1 MNIIHR
7 LTLKNMAQNR
17 RRTLVTVLGAAVSV
31 AMLTAV
37 SLIAVSFLD
46 MMQRTVLAD
55 TGDWHVRFEG
65 VSAEAPAAV
74 RADSQTGSV
83 ITRGLLSYAKPPE
96 SLDTQRPYL
105 ALWGYDPSDQSAAR
119 APLTLEE
126 GRLPERAGELVVS
139 RAFLE
144 TSALDWQV
152 GQQVVLPTGR
162 RLAPD
167 EQSGELLPVS
177 PSSPAVDGE
186 QWLPEGSE
194 RYTLVGIGSF
204 STGLEPSWSRSY
216 TGITCLPG
224 GYGGQLEVS
233 ASMAHL
239 DRGVYDWGDRL
250 WEQVGGARTYNSELL
265 FYMGITDDN
274 TLYST
279 LFGALAIV
287 CGVILVGSVSL
298 IYNAFAISLAE
309 RGRTFGMLSSVG
321 ATRRQKRGSVFFEA
335 ALIGAAAIPLGLF
348 AGWLGIKITFA
359 CIGSIVQEMF
369 RAAQPL
375 RVVIAPAAVGA
386 AVLLS
391 AAVLFLSAWVPA
403 QRASRISPI
412 EAIRGSR
419 QVRISPRQ
427 VRTSPISRK
436 LLGFEGELGLKNSK
450 RSRSRYLATL
460 LSLFVSVVLF
470 LTASTFTYYM
480 GRSFSMT
487 VEDVQFDYTVNFP
500 YTGDSQRD
508 RLAAGIQALPGIE
521 ESACTQSLYGQLTLR
536 PEQLTAE
543 ARSAIWQ
550 RGDGLYP
557 MGIQVYALDEASLQ
571 SYCRR
576 AGLEA
581 APLLSGS
588 GKGILLS
595 PQLYR
600 VGHEFRELRHL
611 AAPLGSELTFA
622 AGEVEGPQLRL
633 QIAGVSSE
641 APMPVAGA
649 MGNSSTLA
657 VLVSQDTFAGWL
669 DQLGTDSRTATVM
682 VRAADPD
689 LFYSRLL
696 QYQKETRSEWSVTD
710 FTRYREQNSQ
720 LLLLVEVFV
729 YGFVALVAVVCG
741 ANIWNTVSTGVALR
755 RREFAMLHSVGIS
768 PRGFRRMMRWESL
781 SYGVKALALGLPVS
795 ALLALGIYRVLERN
809 FAFAFSLPWG
819 AYLAAV
825 LGVFLL
831 VGLPMA
837 LSLRKLRRENVMD
850 ALKNE
855 NL

>member
-65 VSAEAPAAV
+65 VSSAAVDAV
-74 RADSQTGSV
+74 RADRQTAQV
-83 ITRGLLSYAKPPE
+83 TTRGLLACAKPQD
-96 SLDTQRPYL
+96 SLDAQRPYL
-105 ALWGYDPSDQSAAR
+105 ALWGYDPADQSAAR

-126 GRLPERAGELVVS
+126 GRLPQRAGELVVS

-152 GQQVVLPTGR
+152 GQQVQLPTGW

-167 EQSGELLPVS
+167 EDSGELAPVA
-177 PSSPAVDGE
+177 PSSPAVDEE
-186 QWLPEGSE
+186 QWLPEGSAG
-194 RYTLVGIGSF
+194 YTLVGVGSF
-204 STGLEPSWSRSY
+204 STSLEPSWGRSY
-216 TGITCLPG
+216 TGITCLPA

-233 ASMAHL
+233 ASMEDP
-239 DRGVYDWGDRL
+239 DRSVYDWGDRL

-274 TLYST
+274 TLYNT
-279 LFGALAIV
+279 LLGTLAIV

-298 IYNAFAISLAE
+298 IYNAFSISLAE
-309 RGRTFGMLSSVG
+309 RSRTFGMLSSVG
-321 ATRRQKRGSVFFEA
+321 ATRRQKRDSVFFEA

-348 AGWLGIKITFA
+348 AGWLGIKVTFA
-359 CIGSIVQEMF
+359 CIGSTVQETF
-369 RAAQPL
+369 RSAQPL
-375 RVVIAPAAVGA
+375 RVVVAPSAVGA

-391 AAVLFLSAWVPA
+391 AAVLFLSAWLPA
-403 QRASRISPI
+403 RRASRISPI
-412 EAIRGSR
+412 EAIRGSH

-427 VRTSPISRK
+427 VRTSPVSRK

-487 VEDVQFDYTVNFP
+487 VEDLQFDYTVNFS
-500 YTGDSQRD
+500 YESDSQRD
-508 RLAAGIQALPGIE
+508 QLSAGVQALPGIE
-521 ESACTQSLYGQLTLR
+521 ESACTQNLYGHLTLR

-557 MGIQVYALDEASLQ
+557 MGIQVYAMDEASLRQ
-571 SYCRR
+571 YCQR
-576 AGLEA
+576 AGIEA

-600 VGHEFRELRHL
+600 DGHEFRELRHL
-611 AAPLGSELTFA
+611 QDPLGSELSFA
-622 AGEVEGPQLRL
+622 AQEEGSPPLRL

-641 APMPVAGA
+641 TPMPVAGA

-657 VLVSQDTFAGWL
+657 VVVSQDTFAVWL
-669 DQLGTDSRTATVM
+669 DQMGTSSRSASVL

-689 LFYSRLL
+689 LFYNRLL
-696 QYQKETRSEWSVTD
+696 QYQKEIRSEWSVTD
-710 FTRYREQNSQ
+710 FSRYREQNSQ
-720 LLLLVEVFV
+720 LLLLVQVFV
-729 YGFVALVAVVCG
+729 YGFVALVALVCG

-795 ALLALGIYRVLERN
+795 ALLAFGMYRVLERN
-809 FAFAFSLPWG
+809 FAFSFALPWG

-831 VGLPMA
+831 VGVPMA

-850 ALKNE
+850 ALQNE